1 MTKQEYEATIAD
13 LRERLDIAERALI
26 GHGDRQSCTAFAAC
40 NCGDQWNHGGLAR
53 ERLGEIDD
61 ATRDYYQNGETLLAR
76 AEDCGRTSGWRTPF
90 VTINSIA
97 TGVLRWK

>member
-1 MTKQEYEATIAD
+1 MTKQEYEATIAE

-26 GHGDRQSCTAFAAC
+26 GHGYRQSCGIAAC

-61 ATRDYYQNGETLLAR
+61 ATRDYYQSGETLLAR
-76 AEDCGRTSGWRTPF
+76 VQRIVAELGKEG
-90 VTINSIA
+90 
-97 TGVLRWK
+97 K